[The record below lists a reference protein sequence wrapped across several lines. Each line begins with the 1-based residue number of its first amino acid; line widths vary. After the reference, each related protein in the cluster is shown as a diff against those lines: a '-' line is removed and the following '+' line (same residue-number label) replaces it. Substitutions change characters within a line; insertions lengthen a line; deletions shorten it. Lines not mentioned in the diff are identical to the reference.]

1 MGRIKEEFMRMQE
14 TPYMD
19 KCSECDGEG
28 TVLQEVPMPHNFN
41 RDIGFIDTK
50 TVTCET
56 CSGAQEVERL
66 CNECSEWVTI
76 NVPESSIICDN
87 CIDIRDNGMEV
98 V

>member
-1 MGRIKEEFMRMQE
+1 MGRMKEEFMRMQE

-28 TVLQEVPMPHNFN
+28 TVLEEVPMPHNFN

-76 NVPESSIICDN
+76 NVPESSILCDN

>member
-1 MGRIKEEFMRMQE
+1 MKEEFMRMQE

-28 TVLQEVPMPHNFN
+28 TVLEEVPMPHNFN

-76 NVPESSIICDN
+76 NVPESSILCEN

>member
-1 MGRIKEEFMRMQE
+1 MGRMKEEFMRMQE

-76 NVPESSIICDN
+76 NVPESSIICEN

>member
-1 MGRIKEEFMRMQE
+1 MGRMKEEFMRMQE

>member
-1 MGRIKEEFMRMQE
+1 MKEEFMRMQE

-76 NVPESSIICDN
+76 NVPESSILCEN

>member
-1 MGRIKEEFMRMQE
+1 MGRMKEEFMRMQE

-28 TVLQEVPMPHNFN
+28 TVLKEVPMPHNFN

>member
-1 MGRIKEEFMRMQE
+1 MKEEFMRMQE

-28 TVLQEVPMPHNFN
+28 TVLEEVPMPHNFN

>member
-1 MGRIKEEFMRMQE
+1 MGRMKEEFMRMQE

-28 TVLQEVPMPHNFN
+28 TVLEEVPMPHNFN

-76 NVPESSIICDN
+76 NVPESSILCEN

>member
-1 MGRIKEEFMRMQE
+1 MGRMKEEFMRMQE

-76 NVPESSIICDN
+76 NVPESSILCEN

>member
-1 MGRIKEEFMRMQE
+1 MGRMKEEFMRMQE

-76 NVPESSIICDN
+76 NVPESSILCDN

>member
-1 MGRIKEEFMRMQE
+1 MGRMKEEFMRMQE

-87 CIDIRDNGMEV
+87 CIDIRDNGTEV

>member
-1 MGRIKEEFMRMQE
+1 MGRMKEEFMRMQE

-56 CSGAQEVERL
+56 CAGAREVERL
-66 CNECSEWVTI
+66 CYECSEWVTI

>member
-1 MGRIKEEFMRMQE
+1 MGRMKEEFMRMQE

-28 TVLQEVPMPHNFN
+28 TVLEEVPMPHNFN

>member
-1 MGRIKEEFMRMQE
+1 MGRMKEEFMRMQE

-28 TVLQEVPMPHNFN
+28 TVLEEVPMPHNFN

-76 NVPESSIICDN
+76 NVPESSIICEN

>member
-1 MGRIKEEFMRMQE
+1 MGRMKEEFMRMQE

-28 TVLQEVPMPHNFN
+28 TVLEEVPMPHNFN

-56 CSGAQEVERL
+56 CAGAREVERL
-66 CNECSEWVTI
+66 CYECSEWVTI

>member
-1 MGRIKEEFMRMQE
+1 MGRMKEEFMRMQE

-56 CSGAQEVERL
+56 CAGAREVERL

>member
-1 MGRIKEEFMRMQE
+1 MGRMKEEFMRMQE

-19 KCSECDGEG
+19 KCSECHGEG

-41 RDIGFIDTK
+41 RDIGFIDTRI
-50 TVTCET
+50 VVCET
-56 CSGAQEVERL
+56 CAGAREVERL
-66 CNECSEWVTI
+66 CYECSEWVTI

>member
-1 MGRIKEEFMRMQE
+1 MGRMKEEFMRMQE

-19 KCSECDGEG
+19 KCTDCDGEG